1 LAFFSQPE
9 AASHNAICETSSSHS
24 NLALWQTPQH
34 TGKPRRAAVPIFDL
48 SLRFNFSKPAP
59 STIAQEGVGVESTAF
74 SGSNRKSRMELT
86 NHEDRITRRSFL
98 ELSSAAL
105 ATVGVLAGGQAA
117 TAASDLEDK
126 LDRDKA
132 DAAPMIG
139 KIALE
144 EHFALSETVNTS
156 YAKADLTPEFQL
168 QIQEI
173 GSGRIAEM
181 DRGGV
186 ELCILSLGAPGI
198 QAIPGMSQ
206 AIALSRRSNDYLAE
220 HIAKYPKRLKGF
232 AALPLQDPQ
241 AAAQE
246 LTRCVKELG
255 FCGAL
260 VNGFSQI
267 GEADSAVFYDLP
279 QYRPFWATVHQLDVP
294 FYLHPRA
301 PLASRQQAYEGHPWF
316 VGAPWGFA
324 VETSIH
330 ALRLMG
336 SGLFDEYPKLKVILG
351 HLGEGLPFNIWRVDH
366 RIAKAPPRPK
376 ARLSMGQYLRENFY
390 ITTSGN
396 FHAPAL
402 IDVILEVGVD
412 RVLYSV
418 DYPFEDMA
426 EASNWLDQVAISE
439 ADRLKIG
446 RSNAQKLFQLS

>member
-1 LAFFSQPE
+1 M
-9 AASHNAICETSSSHS
+9 
-24 NLALWQTPQH
+24 
-34 TGKPRRAAVPIFDL
+34 G
-48 SLRFNFSKPAP
+48 
-59 STIAQEGVGVESTAF
+59 TI
-74 SGSNRKSRMELT
+74 NRK
-86 NHEDRITRRSFL
+86 DRITRRGFL
-98 ELSSAAL
+98 ELSSAAVATTGLL
-105 ATVGVLAGGQAA
+105 ADVNVAKAA
-117 TAASDLEDK
+117 TGN
-126 LDRDKA
+126 
-132 DAAPMIG
+132 PMDTVNHDPALMTG

-144 EHFALSETVNTS
+144 EHFALPET
-156 YAKADLTPEFQL
+156 DLDSSLGYTLATPELRL
-168 QIQEI
+168 QIQDL

-186 ELCILSLGAPGI
+186 ELCIISLVSPGI
-198 QAIPGMSQ
+198 QAIPNISQ
-206 AIALSRRSNDYLAE
+206 AIALSRRANDYLAE
-220 HIAKYPKRLKGF
+220 HIAKKPKRLKGF

-279 QYRPFWATVHQLDVP
+279 QYRPFWATAQQLDVP

-301 PLASRQQAYEGHPWF
+301 PLATRQQAYQGHPWF
-316 VGAPWGFA
+316 AGAAWGFA

-336 SGLFDEYPKLKVILG
+336 SGLFDEYPKLNVVLG
-351 HLGEGLPFNIWRVDH
+351 HLGEGLPFGIWRVDH
-366 RIAKAPPRPK
+366 RISKGKLAPK
-376 ARLSMGQYLRENFY
+376 AKRPMGQYLRDNFY

-396 FHAPAL
+396 FRTQAL
-402 IDVILEVGVD
+402 TDVMLEVGAD

-426 EASNWLDQVAISE
+426 EAATWFDQAAISE
-439 ADRLKIG
+439 PDRLKIAH
-446 RSNAQKLFQLS
+446 SNAQKLFHV